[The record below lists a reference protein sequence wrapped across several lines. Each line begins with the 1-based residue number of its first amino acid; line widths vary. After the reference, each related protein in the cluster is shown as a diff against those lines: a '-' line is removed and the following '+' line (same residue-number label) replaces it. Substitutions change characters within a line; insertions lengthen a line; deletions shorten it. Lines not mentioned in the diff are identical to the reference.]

1 MVAYFTVRLTPA
13 RPPPVVEVCPH
24 TAQRM
29 NTNGGFV
36 FA

>member
-1 MVAYFTVRLTPA
+1 MVVYFTGRVPLPGA
-13 RPPPVVEVCPH
+13 PPVADVCPH

-29 NTNGGFV
+29 NTNTGFV